1 MSIKLCLL
9 RNGDTCIADVKEML
23 DPNEDVSAGY
33 LLCDPFKLSTVEDNR
48 KTLVGE
54 DKTFAEQEQSRR
66 IAFSRLFSL
75 SNDRNFSVAHEFVDV
90 IYTPHKNLEETYID
104 IVAAWVQ
111 ENVREIDLEGS
122 VTIHSNEMDEDEKNR
137 LDSTIENSL
146 FNTQPEYEV

>member
-1 MSIKLCLL
+1 MMNHVLVLLDTKAPRFLVSSNQDDEILLSCSI
-9 RNGDTCIADVKEML
+9 
-23 DPNEDVSAGY
+23 
-33 LLCDPFKLSTVEDNR
+33 STVEDNR